1 MKRRLL
7 KVIGISFLIFVILS
21 WIIPVGTYSNGELT
35 TNGIDPVGLID
46 LFNMPVQSFIT
57 FVFYGVEFAGI
68 GGLYG
73 VMEKTGALEKVTD
86 RMGRTF
92 KGKEKEFLILT
103 IILFT
108 VLSSVT
114 GLILPLFILVPLFA
128 AVLFA
133 MNYDKVTVLAS
144 TVGALLVGSVASTYG
159 FNITG
164 YTKYFLGLDMNNEI
178 VAKVIL
184 LVILIIALIFVV
196 LTSSRKNVKKELKE
210 AKMNKT
216 EKEVK
221 EVKEVKK
228 VKTDKTTKASA
239 TKTTKKTT
247 RADSSN
253 KKTPQTTKKS
263 AAKTTA
269 KKKTTKGKSNTKAFA
284 VAKPVKKVSAKSKV
298 SAVPLVI
305 LLLLMLIICLVGMYN
320 WFVAFDIDVFS
331 NIHQSIMDIKIKD
344 FPIFEH
350 LLSGIK
356 ELGTWSNVEFVG
368 ATIITS
374 GIIAWIYKFSLNE
387 FIDSFVAG
395 VKKWLPTA
403 ILAASASV
411 IFYIVYQA
419 SYAGTGTL
427 VDTINAK
434 VFGLA
439 DGFNVF
445 ATGFAGLLGS
455 FFYNDLYYLF
465 ATMSTFISGFDAASL
480 PVVGL
485 LIQSVYGIGMIIF
498 PTSVILIAGLSLF
511 NVSYK
516 EWIKYIWKFVLI
528 AFLLIL
534 LVCGIITLL

>member
-21 WIIPVGTYSNGELT
+21 WIIPVGTYSSGELT

-46 LFNMPVQSFIT
+46 LFNTPIQSFIT
-57 FVFYGVEFAGI
+57 FILYGVVFATI

-73 VMEKTGALEKVTD
+73 VMEKTGVLEKVTEKI
-86 RMGRTF
+86 GHAF
-92 KGKEKEFLILT
+92 KRKEKGFLILT

-128 AVLFA
+128 TVLFA
-133 MNYDKVTVLAS
+133 MNYDKVTVLVS
-144 TVGALLVGSVASTYG
+144 TVGSLLVGSIASTYG

-164 YTKYFLGLDMNNEI
+164 YTANLLGLDMSNQI

-184 LVILIIALIFVV
+184 LVILIITLIFVV
-196 LTSSRKNVKKELKE
+196 LTSSKKNMKKELKE

-221 EVKEVKK
+221 EVKEVK
-228 VKTDKTTKASA
+228 VAKTTKASE
-239 TKTTKKTT
+239 TKATKKTT
-247 RADSSN
+247 KAASSN
-253 KKTPQTTKKS
+253 KKAPTTTKK
-263 AAKTTA
+263 AATKTTA

-284 VAKPVKKVSAKSKV
+284 VTKPVKKVSSKSKI
-298 SAVPLVI
+298 SAVPLVVI
-305 LLLLMLIICLVGMYN
+305 FALMLILCLVGMYN
-320 WFVAFDIDVFS
+320 WYYAFGVDVFS
-331 NIHQSIMDIKIKD
+331 NIHEAIMGIEIKD

-350 LLSGIK
+350 LLSGIS
-356 ELGTWSNVEFVG
+356 ELGYWSNVELVG
-368 ATIITS
+368 AMIIAA
-374 GIIAWIYKFSLNE
+374 GIIAWIYKLSLNE
-387 FIDSFVAG
+387 FIDSFASG

-403 ILAASASV
+403 VLAASASV
-411 IFYIVYQA
+411 ILYVLYQA

-434 VFGLA
+434 VFGLT
-439 DGFNVF
+439 DGFNVLT
-445 ATGFAGLLGS
+445 TGFAGLLGS
-455 FFYNDLYYLF
+455 FFYNDLYYLL
-465 ATMSTFISGFDAASL
+465 ATMSTFMSSFDVASL
-480 PVVGL
+480 SVAGL
-485 LIQSVYGIGMIIF
+485 LVQSVYGIGMIIF

-516 EWIKYIWKFVLI
+516 EWIKYIWKFALI
-528 AFLLIL
+528 AFLLVL